1 MHILVTGCAG
11 FIGYHLVVKLI
22 SAKHNV
28 IGIDNLN
35 NYYDIELKKNRVKL
49 LKKYK
54 NFQFKQYDLE
64 KINSINKLIKNNNI
78 KYIIHLAAQAGVRNS
93 VKNPKLYF
101 KSNIEGFFNI
111 LELSRINNIK
121 HLIFA
126 STSSV
131 YGYNK
136 SLPFKENFKTDSPLS
151 FYAATKKSNEVMAHA
166 YSNIYNIPCTAIR
179 FFTVYGPFGR
189 PDMALFKF
197 TENILKNKPIDFYNN
212 GKHTRDFT
220 YIDDV
225 VQGLLLILSNPPK
238 NKIPFKIFNIGN
250 GKPQSLIKYLK
261 FIEKFLDKKAQINN
275 LPLQKGDVEKTHAD
289 LQLINRT
296 LKFNPKIK
304 IEKGIKKFIEWY
316 LDYYNIH

>member
-64 KINSINKLIKNNNI
+64 KINLINKLIKNNNI

-225 VQGLLLILSNPPK
+225 VQGLLLILANPPK

-261 FIEKFLDKKAQINN
+261 FIEKFLNKKAHINN

-289 LQLINRT
+289 LKLINRT

-316 LDYYNIH
+316 LDYYNIY